1 MRPRLFARALAPLTL
16 VAVLFASMT
25 LAAPSA
31 SAAVTACQVTY
42 TVQNDWGAGFTAN
55 VHIANLGDPVN
66 GWTLTFAFPGNQQI
80 TQGWSATWTQSGHNA
95 SAASL
100 SWNSS
105 LGTGGTADIGFNA
118 SYSGSNAAPASFALN
133 GVACTGP
140 NQPPAVSL
148 TSPAAGTHYTAP
160 ATIPLAASAS
170 DPDGTVARV
179 EFYSGTTLLGTAT
192 TAPYTFTWSNVPAGS
207 YSLTA
212 RAFDSAGASATSTVV
227 AVTVDPPTGPGIVAS
242 ASSLS
247 VPEGG
252 TATFGVRL
260 AAQPRGNVTVTVAR
274 TTGDTDLTASAGAS
288 LTFTT
293 ANWNT
298 NQTVTLADAE
308 DPDQANGTA
317 TFTASATGH
326 SSATVTATE
335 LDNDLSPYTQRFLQ
349 LYTKIHDPANGYFSP
364 QGIPYHSVETLIVE
378 APDYGHETT
387 SEAFSYWLWLEA
399 TYGQVVGDWAPFNNA
414 WATMERYMIPS
425 HADQPTNS
433 FYNPSKPA
441 TYAPENDLPSQYPS
455 PLDSSVP
462 VGQDPLAAELQG
474 TYGTPDIYGM
484 AWLLDVDNKYGFG
497 PCGDGTTKPS
507 LMNTFQRGPQE
518 SVWETIPQP
527 DCDTFEFGGPNGYL
541 DLFIKDSSYAKQMK
555 FTDAPDADAR
565 AIQAAYW
572 ALTWATAQGKQAQI
586 TSNVANAAKLGD
598 YLRYSLFD
606 KYFKQQGN
614 CTDPHT
620 CPGAT
625 GRGSADYLLGWY
637 YAWGGANDTSAGWAW
652 RIGDGVAHFG
662 YQNPL
667 ASWAL
672 SSVPALQPRSPTAVS
687 DWSTSLTCQL
697 QFYGWL
703 QSAEGG
709 IAGGADNSW
718 AGHYGVPPAGDPTFF
733 GMAYDEAP
741 VYHDPP
747 SNTWFGFQA
756 WSMERVAEYYYA
768 TGNAQAKA
776 LLDKWVPWVVAN
788 ATVNPDGT
796 IKVPSSLT
804 WMGQPAGNFSG
815 TGVPPANPSLHVTIA
830 SYSQD
835 LGVAGAT
842 AKALSYYA
850 AKSGNTAAK
859 SSAKA
864 LLDAFWNSNYQDAK
878 GVSAVEARGDYT
890 RFADP
895 VFVPSGFT
903 GKMPNGDPINA
914 TSTFSSI
921 RSWYQNDPD
930 WPKIQALL
938 SNGTIPTFR
947 YHRFWA
953 QSDVAT
959 DEAIYEM
966 LFPTG

>member
-1 MRPRLFARALAPLTL
+1 MRRRFRSRALAPITAA
-16 VAVLFASMT
+16 AVLFAAIAF
-25 LAAPSA
+25 AAPGA

-42 TVQNDWGAGFTAN
+42 TVQNDWGVGFTAN

-80 TQGWSATWTQSGHNA
+80 TNSWSATWTQSGHNV
-95 SAASL
+95 SAASM
-100 SWNSS
+100 SWNGN

-118 SYSGSNAAPASFALN
+118 SYSGTNTPPTSFALN

-140 NQPPAVSL
+140 NQPPAVAL

-160 ATIPLAASAS
+160 ASIPLAASAS

-179 EFYSGTTLLGTAT
+179 EFYNGTTLLGSAT
-192 TAPYTFTWSNVPAGS
+192 TAPYTFTWTNVAAGS

-212 RAFDSAGASATSTVV
+212 RAFDNGGASATSAAV
-227 AVTVDPPTGPGIVAS
+227 AVTVDQPTGPSIVAS
-242 ASSLS
+242 TTAVS

-252 TATFGVRL
+252 TATFGVHL
-260 AAQPRGNVTVTVAR
+260 SAQPTANVTVTVAR
-274 TTGDTDLTASAGAS
+274 GTGDTDLTVFAGAS

-308 DPDQANGTA
+308 DTDTANGQA
-317 TFTASATGH
+317 TFTASATGYTA
-326 SSATVTATE
+326 ATVTATE

-399 TYGQVVGDWAPFNNA
+399 TYGQVIGDWAPFNNA
-414 WATMERYMIPS
+414 WATMERYMIPA

-433 FYNPSKPA
+433 FYNASKPA

-455 PLDSSVP
+455 PLDTSVP
-462 VGQDPLAAELQG
+462 VGQDPLAAELQS

-497 PCGDGTTKPS
+497 HCGDGTTKPS
-507 LMNTFQRGPQE
+507 FMNTFQRGPQE

-527 DCDTFEFGGPNGYL
+527 DCDTFAFGGPNGYL
-541 DLFIKDSSYAKQMK
+541 DLFIKDSSYARQWK

-598 YLRYSLFD
+598 YLRYSFFD

-672 SSVPALQPRSPTAVS
+672 STVPALEPRSPTATS
-687 DWSTSLTCQL
+687 DWSASLTRQL

-718 AGHYGVPPAGDPTFF
+718 GGHYGVPPAGDPTFF
-733 GMAYDEAP
+733 GMAYDPAP

-747 SNTWFGFQA
+747 SNNWFGMQA
-756 WSMERVAEYYYA
+756 WSMERVAEYYYT

-776 LLDKWVPWVVAN
+776 LLDKWVPWVVGKT
-788 ATVNPDGT
+788 TVNANGT
-796 IKVPSSLT
+796 FQIPSTLN
-804 WMGQPAGNFSG
+804 WRGQPAGNFSG
-815 TGVPPANPSLHVTIA
+815 TGTPPANPDLHVDVID
-830 SYSQD
+830 YSQD
-835 LGVAGAT
+835 LGVAGAV
-842 AKALSYYA
+842 AKALTYYA
-850 AKSGNTAAK
+850 AKSGNAAAK
-859 SSAKA
+859 STAKG
-864 LLDAFWNSNYQDAK
+864 LLDAFWSTNYQDAK
-878 GVSAVEARGDYT
+878 GVSSVETRSDYI
-890 RFADP
+890 RFGDP
-895 VFVPSGFT
+895 VFVPSGWT

-914 TSTFSSI
+914 TSTFRSI
-921 RSWYQNDPD
+921 RSWYQNDPA
-930 WPKIQALL
+930 WPQVQAYL
-938 SNGTIPTFR
+938 NGGAAPTFR

-959 DEAIYEM
+959 AEAIYGM